1 MFLQISSAFST
12 GDMQLAFSQM
22 FPFLRIEFSDPG
34 RSLHSPMPNEV
45 DYLNSGER
53 MAVTDGVIEIKGD
66 TKVKDLELT
75 LSNLF
80 LQSARI
86 FRRSGNIWLETS
98 MTDNWTLEQ
107 QNEHGR
113 EISTQQ

>member
-1 MFLQISSAFST
+1 MFLQISSGFST
-12 GDMQLAFSQM
+12 NDVQLAFSQM

-34 RSLHSPMPNEV
+34 RSFGPPTAAEV
-45 DYLNSGER
+45 DYPDSRKKMPVAE
-53 MAVTDGVIEIKGD
+53 GVIEINGE

-86 FRRSGNIWLETS
+86 FRRSGNVWLETS

-113 EISTQQ
+113 EISTQH